1 MNTPSTP
8 PHQRSLRNYVLD
20 PAFQAK
26 YAGFMVGIALLFTG
40 VLGTILWRVND
51 ELVAQSRATSEQSR
65 IAIEQ
70 ARATVAR
77 GQDAVTQSEKVN
89 EVVSSTIETCYADNP
104 ALLAS
109 FRSDASKDDVR
120 LRHEQTRLETEAAD
134 LRARNE
140 RIVSASIATEQR
152 FHEARVFV
160 VSALAFLVLAIGA
173 AGVVLTH
180 RVAGP
185 IHKMKRLFSVVGS
198 GRLEVREQLRRGD
211 ELQHFFDAF
220 QAMVGSLRERRCSD
234 ARHVNDA
241 IAALESADAER
252 ALAALRALRSELA
265 DQLNGETSG

>member
-1 MNTPSTP
+1 MNTPSNP
-8 PHQRSLRNYVLD
+8 PHHRSLRNYLLD

-26 YAGFMVGIALLFTG
+26 YAGFLVGIALLFTG

-51 ELVAQSRATSEQSR
+51 ELVAQARATSDQSR
-65 IAIEQ
+65 TAIEQ

-89 EVVSSTIETCYADNP
+89 QVVASTIETCYADNP

-109 FRSDASKDDVR
+109 FRSDASKDEAR
-120 LRHEQTRLETEAAD
+120 LRNEQARLETEAAD

-140 RIVSASIATEQR
+140 RIVSDSVATEQR
-152 FHEARVFV
+152 FREARVFV
-160 VSALAFLVLAIGA
+160 VVALALLVLAIGA

-185 IHKMKRLFSVVGS
+185 IHKMKRLFQVVGS

-220 QAMVGSLRERRCSD
+220 QSMVGALRDRRSVD
-234 ARHVNDA
+234 ARRVNDA

-252 ALAALRALRSELA
+252 ALAALRELRSELTE
-265 DQLNGETSG
+265 QLEVKTSG